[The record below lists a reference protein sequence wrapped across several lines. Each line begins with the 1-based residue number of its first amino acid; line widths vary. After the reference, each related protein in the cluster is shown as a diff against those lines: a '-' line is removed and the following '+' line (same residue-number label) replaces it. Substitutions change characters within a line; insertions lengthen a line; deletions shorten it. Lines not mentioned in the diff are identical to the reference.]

1 MDSTPFTELGV
12 SSEIA
17 KSLRRMKYT
26 TPTPVQKLT
35 IAPFLAG
42 EDLLVQAPTGTGKT
56 AAFGMPIIQR
66 LDLSLRAPQAL
77 ILCPTR
83 ELALQITGVLR
94 DLSSHKQGVRIASIY
109 GGENIARQFTA
120 LDNAPHILVAT
131 PGRLMDHMQRKTV
144 KLAEV
149 RTVVLDE
156 ADRMLDMGFRRDIE
170 RILRATPKERQTVMY
185 SATIPQEIYFIA
197 GEYQKDAKE
206 IRVEQESL
214 AVETVRQYYTV
225 VHTGGKSDALVLLL
239 KNNDFPL
246 TLVFVNQKHR
256 ADRVAEQ
263 LRRRGIKAAA
273 LHGNMR
279 QSQRDRVMKQY
290 RLGEL
295 QTLVATDVAARGIDV
310 KNIDAV
316 INYDAPMDDESYV
329 HRIGRTGRAEAEG
342 LAFTFIHEDEAD
354 RLRKMIQNLKL
365 EMTPSED
372 TLPLPEPV
380 EKVTY
385 GKVSAQSFHSI
396 NQGRG
401 RGGRRMSMRPRRR

>member
-12 SSEIA
+12 SNEIA
-17 KSLRRMKYT
+17 KSLRRMKFT

-35 IAPFLAG
+35 IAPFLSG

-56 AAFGMPIIQR
+56 AAFGLPIIQK
-66 LDLSLRAPQAL
+66 LDSRARTTQAL

-83 ELALQITGVLR
+83 ELALQITSVLR
-94 DLSSHKQGVRIASIY
+94 ELSVHKQGVRIASIY
-109 GGENIARQFTA
+109 GGEKINRQIAFLQTT
-120 LDNAPHILVAT
+120 PQIIVAT

-144 KLAEV
+144 KLTDI

-170 RILRATPKERQTVMY
+170 RILRAVPRERQTVLF
-185 SATIPQEIYFIA
+185 SATIPQEIYLIA
-197 GEYQKDAKE
+197 GEYQNGARE

-214 AVETVRQYYTV
+214 AVESVRQFYTA
-225 VHTGGKSDALVLLL
+225 VHPGGKSDALVSLL

-246 TLVFVNQKHR
+246 TLVFVNTKYR

-263 LRRRGIKAAA
+263 LCRRGFKAAA

-279 QSQRDRVMKQY
+279 QSARDRVMRQY

-329 HRIGRTGRAEAEG
+329 HRIGRTGRAEQEG
-342 LAFTFIHEDEAD
+342 LAYTFIHQDEAD
-354 RLRKMIQNLKL
+354 RLRKMIRHLKI
-365 EMTPSED
+365 EMTPTQD
-372 TLPLPEPV
+372 TLELPETQD
-380 EKVTY
+380 EKSY

-396 NQGRG
+396 NHGRG
-401 RGGRRMSMRPRRR
+401 RQGRRMSMRPRGR

>member
-17 KSLRRMKYT
+17 KSLRRMKFT

-35 IAPFLAG
+35 IAPFLNG

-66 LDLSLRAPQAL
+66 LDIAKLEPQAL

-94 DLSSHKQGVRIASIY
+94 ELSSHKQGVRIAAIY
-109 GGENIARQFTA
+109 GGENINRQFQA
-120 LDNAPHILVAT
+120 LSNSPHILVAT

-144 KLAEV
+144 KLTDI

-197 GEYQKDAKE
+197 GEYQKHAKE

-225 VHTGGKSDALVLLL
+225 VHTGGKSDALVMLL

-295 QTLVATDVAARGIDV
+295 QTLVARRTSPR
-310 KNIDAV
+310 AV
-316 INYDAPMDDESYV
+316 
-329 HRIGRTGRAEAEG
+329 
-342 LAFTFIHEDEAD
+342 
-354 RLRKMIQNLKL
+354 
-365 EMTPSED
+365 
-372 TLPLPEPV
+372 
-380 EKVTY
+380 
-385 GKVSAQSFHSI
+385 
-396 NQGRG
+396 
-401 RGGRRMSMRPRRR
+401 

>member
-17 KSLRRMKYT
+17 KSLRRMKFT
-26 TPTPVQKLT
+26 NPTPVQKLT
-35 IAPFLAG
+35 IAPFLSG

-66 LDLSLRAPQAL
+66 LDIAKREPQAL

-94 DLSSHKQGVRIASIY
+94 ELSSHKRGVRIAAIY
-109 GGENIARQFTA
+109 GGENINRQFAA
-120 LDNAPHILVAT
+120 LNNLPHILVAT
-131 PGRLMDHMQRKTV
+131 PGRLMDHMQRKTL
-144 KLAEV
+144 KLTEI

-197 GEYQKDAKE
+197 GEYQKQAKE

-225 VHTGGKSDALVLLL
+225 VHTGGKSDALVTLL

-329 HRIGRTGRAEAEG
+329 HRIGRTGRAETEG
-342 LAFTFIHEDEAD
+342 LAYTFIHEDEAD
-354 RLRKMIQNLKL
+354 RLRKMIQHLKI

-372 TLPLPEPV
+372 TLPLPEPMESV
-380 EKVTY
+380 SY

-396 NQGRG
+396 NHGRG
-401 RGGRRMSMRPRRR
+401 RGGRRMSMRPRGR